1 MDLAMHTTNY
11 SMSVSSAHVPI
22 TAQVNWRILE
32 MAMRLE
38 SEALRPT
45 LTQLAS
51 ALRELH
57 EEVSNMVNSLDTL
70 MSEVD
75 PVLQDALQLKADT
88 QPLWEDEYA
97 LCGNPQC
104 AGDCRMCQEGEEDY
118 EIDDSEKYCR
128 RRR

>member
-1 MDLAMHTTNY
+1 
-11 SMSVSSAHVPI
+11 
-22 TAQVNWRILE
+22 

-38 SEALRPT
+38 SETLRPT
-45 LTQLAS
+45 LTQLTS
-51 ALRELH
+51 ALHELH
-57 EEVSNMVNSLDTL
+57 EEVVNMVNSLDTL

-97 LCGNPQC
+97 LCGDPQC
-104 AGDCRMCQEGEEDY
+104 PGDCRVCQEGEEDY
-118 EIDDSEKYCR
+118 EIDDTEKYCR